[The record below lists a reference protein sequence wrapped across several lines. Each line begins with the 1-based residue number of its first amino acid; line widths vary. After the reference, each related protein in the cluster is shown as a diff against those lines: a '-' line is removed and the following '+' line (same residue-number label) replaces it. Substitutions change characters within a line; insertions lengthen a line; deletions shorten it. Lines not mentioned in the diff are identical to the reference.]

1 MCQRNQKKINCR
13 PAIRLPDKLY
23 QFTDDEWTDATQSQH
38 QSRRAD
44 NAVEKH
50 GPGTWSLQRYIVR
63 DISRRYI
70 TEQIAAGDYVTAATC
85 LQCCSARAFWCRR
98 QTLVCRSLCSFQ

>member
-1 MCQRNQKKINCR
+1 MCQPRQKRQTVECR
-13 PAIRLPDKLY
+13 PAIRLPDKVS
-23 QFTDDEWTDATQSQH
+23 QFTVDEWTVATKSQH

-70 TEQIAAGDYVTAATC
+70 TEQIAAGDYLTAATC
-85 LQCCSARAFWCRR
+85 
-98 QTLVCRSLCSFQ
+98 